1 MIADQEW
8 ILVRHGDTEWTEKKK
23 LHGGRF
29 DSPLSSRG
37 RKQAELTG
45 QALVDENINSIYSS
59 PQGRAL
65 QTSEIIGE
73 IIGINHIHPVEG
85 FREQRYG
92 LLEGRPILNFG
103 DDGTAPNV
111 LRPIANLIR
120 NLTGET
126 DARFFIRVL
135 GGVTEVK
142 SAHESGHI
150 LIVSHWGAL
159 GALMAILFGGDEKHW
174 IENVKWSPCGI
185 TTIREIRGGWEMLE
199 FDHTEHLAGMG
210 R

>member
-1 MIADQEW
+1 MSSEIRW
-8 ILVRHGDTEWTEKKK
+8 ILVRHGDTEWTERGR

-29 DSPLSSRG
+29 DSPLSVAG
-37 RKQAELTG
+37 RRQAELTG
-45 QALVDENINSIYSS
+45 QKLTGEGVDAIYTS

-65 QTSEIIGE
+65 QTADIIANS
-73 IIGINHIHPVEG
+73 IGLDRIDLIEG

-92 LLEGRPILNFG
+92 LLEGRPILSFG

-120 NLTGET
+120 NLTGES

-135 GGVTEVK
+135 EGVTEVK